1 MINLNQIR
9 NQQVSIQVATI
20 RPSANQPQAV
30 TYLGRDQVS
39 GLRILQSADGGI
51 IKANYLSANEPQA
64 HPVVVSNGSI
74 GVPGTITSR

>member
-1 MINLNQIR
+1 MIDIR
-9 NQQVSIQVATI
+9 HLRNYQMQVQVATI
-20 RPSANQPQAV
+20 RPATNQPQAV